1 MTYDKDPIRWTCPD
15 SDAPDVLR
23 AAFAAGSTEGPSP
36 TQMRV
41 LALKLAAVSAGAGA
55 AAAASTA
62 SAQAGGTLGG
72 TGAFAVGT
80 SVSLGKVALSVAIAG
95 TLALSGVVFFGR
107 PSPDSSTPGS
117 RSPAVAPEMS
127 AADQGA
133 PAPVDHAPT
142 RGPQGAEDGVDLVV
156 SPDDIMPSMPASD
169 ETATSPTK
177 QAGTANEGAVAVPEA
192 HTAVPSTRAPRS
204 DRPTRA
210 PVASKAQA
218 PAAVSAVG
226 GPSAQPSEVELLRR
240 ARAALNHQPRD
251 AFRLTE
257 SHREHYPRGV
267 FAQERDAL
275 AIEALLRAGDLE
287 QARDLAARFVRA
299 HPGSPHAHRFR
310 ETLGLR

>member
-1 MTYDKDPIRWTCPD
+1 
-15 SDAPDVLR
+15 
-23 AAFAAGSTEGPSP
+23 
-36 TQMRV
+36 MRV

-62 SAQAGGTLGG
+62 SAQASGTLGG

-80 SVSLGKVALSVAIAG
+80 GVSLGKVALSVAIAG

-107 PSPDSSTPGS
+107 PSPDASTPGS
-117 RSPAVAPEMS
+117 HSPAVAPEMS
-127 AADQGA
+127 AADQVA
-133 PAPVDHAPT
+133 RAAVDHAST

-156 SPDDIMPSMPASD
+156 SPEDIVPSRPASD
-169 ETATSPTK
+169 ETAASPTK
-177 QAGTANEGAVAVPEA
+177 QGSTTHEGALAVPEA
-192 HTAVPSTRAPRS
+192 HTAVPSARAPR
-204 DRPTRA
+204 TRA

-218 PAAVSAVG
+218 PAAVSAIE

-257 SHREHYPRGV
+257 THREHYPRGV